1 MTFMT
6 QCKVV
11 QAQTIVC
18 PLHNLHVVISLAEP
32 ATQALHALINTAS
45 LTVPQRCMH
54 ATQGYAMTGELGR
67 GCQSTAGVIHH
78 TVSSDESVVSVIVD
92 FV

>member
-1 MTFMT
+1 M
-6 QCKVV
+6 
-11 QAQTIVC
+11 
-18 PLHNLHVVISLAEP
+18 VISLAEP
-32 ATQALHALINTAS
+32 ATQALQRGWPDHW
-45 LTVPQRCMH
+45 QRCMH
-54 ATQGYAMTGELGR
+54 AAQGYAMTGELGR